1 MKNIALISKTEIIN
15 KIFTLI
21 ANKLMVNLRIYSNTS
36 ITNHFDLIVVD
47 NVLSDHN
54 LSNLRSYSNTLVL
67 LKDDNLEEINYDF
80 VIEKPFLPST
90 LNNSLEKILKT
101 VDDSK
106 ETKNCQTIYSSSE
119 PTNSQ
124 ISDDLANLI
133 NDMIGEFDE
142 INQNSDAD
150 LVVKKE
156 QLGHG
161 GILDK
166 DELSRLSSMINE
178 GTNGY
183 SSHKIKSKKDNW
195 NELSEIIDQ
204 AIDDLPEYEYDEVK
218 PTELILN
225 KYSLDELSPLL
236 KQLNKNMV
244 DNLAEGNEIILKI
257 RLDNDK

>member
-1 MKNIALISKTEIIN
+1 
-15 KIFTLI
+15 
-21 ANKLMVNLRIYSNTS
+21 
-36 ITNHFDLIVVD
+36 
-47 NVLSDHN
+47 
-54 LSNLRSYSNTLVL
+54 
-67 LKDDNLEEINYDF
+67 
-80 VIEKPFLPST
+80 
-90 LNNSLEKILKT
+90 
-101 VDDSK
+101 
-106 ETKNCQTIYSSSE
+106 
-119 PTNSQ
+119 
-124 ISDDLANLI
+124 
-133 NDMIGEFDE
+133 
-142 INQNSDAD
+142 